1 MLRIIKTR
9 LEGAKRAWLEELQ
22 NVPWAYRTTT
32 RVPTGETP
40 FRLTFGIEA
49 IIPVE
54 VGLTSYSVKTYE
66 DQKNQQE
73 LNNNLD
79 LIDEVREKAKKRMAK
94 HKEAKARYYNRKV
107 KVRRFNIGD
116 LVLRKVSQATQ
127 DPSQGKLGPAWE
139 GPYEAIHHSREGLYC
154 LKSLDSQELPR
165 PWNTEHL
172 KKYYQ

>member
-49 IIPVE
+49 VILVE
-54 VGLTSYSVKTYE
+54 VGLTSYCVKTYE

-79 LIDEVREKAKKRMAK
+79 LIEEVREKAKKT
-94 HKEAKARYYNRKV
+94 N
-107 KVRRFNIGD
+107 G
-116 LVLRKVSQATQ
+116 QA
-127 DPSQGKLGPAWE
+127 QGSKG
-139 GPYEAIHHSREGLYC
+139 
-154 LKSLDSQELPR
+154 
-165 PWNTEHL
+165 
-172 KKYYQ
+172 